1 MSSTLMATQLNG
13 SALAPAWLLTVYA
26 ISLQSMVIR
35 RMRANERDAAA
46 AWILGGALVVGTGV
60 WAASFL
66 SLVAMSLPIKIGY
79 VRDVVLASWLPAVV
93 IAAAAIWMQTHRRLP
108 IRARMLGLTL
118 VAVGVLMLIFVNA
131 SSIMLQPAMSWDGST
146 VFGASLLLLLGCGLG
161 SVLMEGD
168 LAREPQQARHLG
180 IAVLVGSIIWAGM
193 TVQVQAIGV
202 SAAAICLSADQLSGD
217 SLEFVMTATIL
228 ILLVMAHMATLQ
240 DARSLAR
247 NQALADSLKAAQA
260 ALEEASHRDG
270 ATGLPNRLG
279 FEHQLRRIIDS
290 STDSA
295 LHLHVLRLNIDGFH
309 AFMGTYG
316 HAVGDGLIQ
325 TLALRLQGL
334 IREGD
339 VLARSD
345 TDEFLL
351 ACRGL
356 SDEHT
361 AAVLAQRLQDA
372 VHEPCLVQ
380 DQDITVSCSIGVSSY
395 PDSATPEQLMAHS
408 NDAMLTAR
416 RAGGGVYCFFE
427 RGMDRIGAAQVEM
440 QRDLRHAVARN
451 ELTLHFQPKLR
462 ATTGELAGVEALLR
476 WQHPTR
482 GMVSPAEFIPV
493 AERFGLIGELGQWVI
508 DEACRHLRVWHDLG
522 LDIPVAVNLS
532 VHQLRQPDLEQRVRD
547 ALRRYRVPARM
558 LIMEITESVA
568 MEDIEASLRVFDMLD
583 QIGVRLSIDD
593 FGTGY
598 SSLSYLRRLPAR
610 QLKIDRSFVRDLGSS
625 LDAQAIV
632 EAVVRLAHALGL
644 KVVAEGVET
653 QDQAD
658 ILAQLQCDELQGFL
672 FARPMSEHTLMKWLG
687 QRDPARALLTAR
699 SKARGEAPEAASL
712 AQREAAQEAQD
723 MATAWSDIE
732 AAGP

>member
-1 MSSTLMATQLNG
+1 MSSTFMAASWSG
-13 SALAPAWLLTVYA
+13 AALAPAWLLAVYA
-26 ISLQSMVIR
+26 ISLQGMVIR
-35 RMRANERDAAA
+35 RVRANDRDAGM
-46 AWILGGALVVGTGV
+46 AWILGGALVVGTGI

-66 SLVAMSLPIKIGY
+66 SLVAMQLPIKVGY
-79 VRDVVLASWLPAVV
+79 VRDVVLASWLPAIV
-93 IAAAAIWMQTHRRLP
+93 IAAAAIWMQTHRGLRMRTRL
-108 IRARMLGLTL
+108 LGALL
-118 VAVGVLMLIFVNA
+118 VSVGVQMLVFVNA
-131 SSIMLQPAMSWDGST
+131 SSIMLQPAMSWDPR
-146 VFGASLLLLLGCGLG
+146 ASLAAFALVMLGCALG
-161 SVLMEGD
+161 ALLMQAELD
-168 LAREPQQARHLG
+168 RAHHQARHLA
-180 IAVLVGSIIWAGM
+180 IAVLVGTIIWAGL
-193 TVQVQAIGV
+193 VLQV
-202 SAAAICLSADQLSGD
+202 SAVGVPLAAICLSEGQLSGD
-217 SLEFVMTATIL
+217 SLEFLLTATVL
-228 ILLVMAHMATLQ
+228 ILLVMAHIGTLQ
-240 DARSLAR
+240 DERNLAR
-247 NQALADSLKAAQA
+247 NRALSDSLKAAQS
-260 ALEEASHRDG
+260 ALEEASLRDA
-270 ATGLPNRLG
+270 ATGLPNRSG
-279 FEHQLRRIIDS
+279 FELQVRRLIDEAS
-290 STDSA
+290 DQA
-295 LHLHVLRLNIDGFH
+295 LNMSVMRLNIDGFH
-309 AFMGTYG
+309 AFMATFG
-316 HAVGDGLIQ
+316 HSVGDGLIQ
-325 TLALRLQGL
+325 TLSLRLQGL

-356 SDEHT
+356 SDDHVT
-361 AAVLAQRLQDA
+361 AVLAQRLQDA
-372 VHEPCLVQ
+372 VHESCLVQ
-380 DQDITVSCSIGVSSY
+380 DQEITVSCSIGIARY
-395 PDSATPEQLMAHS
+395 PDSATPEQLMSHS

-427 RGMDRIGAAQVEM
+427 RGMDRVGAAQVEM

-451 ELTLHFQPKLR
+451 QLALHYQPKLR

-476 WQHPTR
+476 WHHPTR

-508 DEACRHLRVWHDLG
+508 EEACRHLRVWHDLG

-532 VHQLRQPDLEQRVRD
+532 VHQLRQPDLEQRVRE
-547 ALRRYRVPARM
+547 ALRRHRVPARM

-610 QLKIDRSFVRDLGSS
+610 QLKIDRSFVRDLDSS

-658 ILAQLQCDELQGFL
+658 ILAQLHCDELQGFL
-672 FARPMSEHTLMKWLG
+672 FARPMSEATLMKWLG
-687 QRDPARALLTAR
+687 QRGAPKPLTT
-699 SKARGEAPEAASL
+699 L
-712 AQREAAQEAQD
+712 AMPLEDDQEGAREASD
-723 MATAWSDIE
+723 LATAWSELE
-732 AAGP
+732 ASSP

>member
-1 MSSTLMATQLNG
+1 MSSTFMAASWSA
-13 SALAPAWLLTVYA
+13 SALAPAWLLAVYA
-26 ISLQSMVIR
+26 VSLQGMVIR
-35 RMRANERDAAA
+35 RVRANERDAGL
-46 AWILGGALVVGTGV
+46 AWVLGGALVVGTGI

-66 SLVAMSLPIKIGY
+66 CLVAMQLPIKVGY
-79 VRDVVLASWLPAVV
+79 VRDVVLASWLPAIV
-93 IAAAAIWMQTHRRLP
+93 IAAAAIWMQTHHGLRL
-108 IRARMLGLTL
+108 RTRLLGALL
-118 VAVGVLMLIFVNA
+118 VAVGVQMLVFVNA
-131 SSIMLQPAMSWDGST
+131 SSIMLQPAMVWDPKAST
-146 VFGASLLLLLGCGLG
+146 AAFLLILLGCGLG
-161 SVLMEGD
+161 SVLMQAELD
-168 LAREPQQARHLG
+168 RAHQQARHLAV
-180 IAVLVGSIIWAGM
+180 AVLVGSIMWGGLAL
-193 TVQVQAIGV
+193 QVGAV
-202 SAAAICLSADQLSGD
+202 DVPLAALCLSEGQLSGD
-217 SLEFVMTATIL
+217 SLEFVLTATVL
-228 ILLVMAHMATLQ
+228 ILLIMGHMSTLQ
-240 DARSLAR
+240 DVRNMAR
-247 NQALADSLKAAQA
+247 NQALADSLKAAQT
-260 ALEEASHRDG
+260 ALEEASLRDA
-270 ATGLPNRLG
+270 ATGLPNRAG
-279 FEHQLRRIIDS
+279 FEQQVRHLIDES
-290 STDSA
+290 SDQA
-295 LHLHVLRLNIDGFH
+295 LHLSVLRLNIDGFH
-309 AFMGTYG
+309 AFTGTYG
-316 HAVGDGLIQ
+316 HGVGDGLIQ
-325 TLALRLQGL
+325 TLSLRLQGL

-339 VLARSD
+339 VLGRSD
-345 TDEFLL
+345 TDEFLI

-356 SDEHT
+356 SDEHVT
-361 AAVLAQRLQDA
+361 AVLAQRLQDA

-380 DQDITVSCSIGVSSY
+380 DQEITVSCSIGVARY
-395 PDSATPEQLMAHS
+395 PDSATPDQLMSHS

-427 RGMDRIGAAQVEM
+427 RGMDRVGAAQVEM

-451 ELTLHFQPKLR
+451 ELALHFQPKLR

-476 WQHPTR
+476 WHHPTR

-532 VHQLRQPDLEQRVRD
+532 VHQLRQPDLEQRVRE
-547 ALRRYRVPARM
+547 ALRSHRVPARM

-610 QLKIDRSFVRDLGSS
+610 QLKIDRSFVRDLDSS

-658 ILAQLQCDELQGFL
+658 ILAQLHCDELQGFL
-672 FARPMSEHTLMKWLG
+672 FARPMSEPILMKWLG
-687 QRDPARALLTAR
+687 QR
-699 SKARGEAPEAASL
+699 GAPMPLASNAVPL
-712 AQREAAQEAQD
+712 DAPQEAD
-723 MATAWSDIE
+723 NEASDLATAWSELE
-732 AAGP
+732 ASSP

>member
-1 MSSTLMATQLNG
+1 MSFSLMEVHLQG
-13 SALAPAWLLTVYA
+13 SALASAWLLTVYA
-26 ISLQSMVIR
+26 ISLQSMVVR
-35 RMRANERDAAA
+35 RVRANERDAAT
-46 AWILGGALVVGTGV
+46 AWWLGGALVVGTGI
-60 WAASFL
+60 WAGGFL
-66 SLVAMSLPIKIGY
+66 SLVAMKLPIKIGY

-93 IAAAAIWMQTHRRLP
+93 ISAAAIWLQTNKRLP
-108 IRARMLGLTL
+108 IRVRLMGVVMVALGICMLT
-118 VAVGVLMLIFVNA
+118 FVNS
-131 SSIMLQPAMSWDGST
+131 SSIMLQPGMIWSGRH
-146 VFGASLLLLLGCGLG
+146 LLGAAAAVLVGCALG
-161 SVLMEGD
+161 SVLMHRD
-168 LAREPQQARHLG
+168 FLRDPHQARHLS
-180 IAVLVGSIIWAGM
+180 IAVVVGSVIWAGM
-193 TVQVQAIGV
+193 TLQVGGIGV
-202 SAAAICLSADQLSGD
+202 LKHAVCLSVDQLSGD
-217 SLEFVMTATIL
+217 SIEFVLTATVLMLL
-228 ILLVMAHMATLQ
+228 ILAHMGTLQ
-240 DARSLAR
+240 DARSLRR
-247 NQALADSLKAAQA
+247 NQALADSLKEARH
-260 ALEEASHRDG
+260 ALEEASQRDSV
-270 ATGLPNRLG
+270 TGLPNRLG
-279 FEHQLRRIIDS
+279 FERQLRETIDRQTETLS
-290 STDSA
+290 LS
-295 LHLHVLRLNIDGFH
+295 VMRLNIDGFH
-309 AFMGTYG
+309 AFMSTYG
-316 HAVGDGLIQ
+316 HAVGDGLIN

-334 IREGD
+334 IRDGD

-351 ACRGL
+351 SCRGMT
-356 SDEHT
+356 DEHT
-361 AAVLAQRLQDA
+361 VAVLVQRLQDA
-372 VHEPCLVQ
+372 IHEPCLVQ
-380 DQDITVSCSIGVSSY
+380 DQEIIVSSSIGISRY
-395 PDSATPEQLMAHS
+395 PDSATTELLISHS

-427 RGMDRIGAAQVEM
+427 RGMDRVGAAQVEM
-440 QRDLRHAVARN
+440 QRDLRYAVERN
-451 ELTLHFQPKLR
+451 ELELYFQPKLR

-482 GMVSPAEFIPV
+482 GMISPAEFIPV

-508 DEACRHLRVWHDLG
+508 DEACRHLRLWHDLG

-532 VHQLRQPDLEQRVRD
+532 VHQLRQPDLEQRVRE
-547 ALRRYRVPARM
+547 ALRQHRVPARM

-610 QLKIDRSFVRDLGSS
+610 QLKIDRSFVRDLDSS

-658 ILAQLQCDELQGFL
+658 ILAQLHCDELQGFL

-687 QRDPARALLTAR
+687 QRQSASHVPAVGHVPSASPSEEAR
-699 SKARGEAPEAASL
+699 L
-712 AQREAAQEAQD
+712 EAQD
-723 MATAWSDIE
+723 LALAWSDVE

>member
-1 MSSTLMATQLNG
+1 MSFSLMATQLNG
-13 SALAPAWLLTVYA
+13 SALAAAWLLTVYA

-35 RMRANERDAAA
+35 RVRANERDASV
-46 AWILGGALVVGTGV
+46 AWVLGGALVVGTGI

-66 SLVAMSLPIKIGY
+66 SLVALRLPIKIGY
-79 VRDVVLASWLPAVV
+79 VQDVVLASWLPAVV
-93 IAAAAIWMQTHRRLP
+93 IAAAAIWMQTHHQLAT
-108 IRARMLGLTL
+108 RARILGVVL
-118 VAVGVLMLIFVNA
+118 VAVGMLMLIFVNA
-131 SSIMLQPAMSWDGST
+131 SSIMLQPAMVWDGSAT
-146 VFGASLLLLLGCGLG
+146 FGASLILLLGCFLG
-161 SVLMEGD
+161 SLLMNHD
-168 LAREPQQARHLG
+168 LVREPHQARHLG
-180 IAVLVGSIIWAGM
+180 IAVLVGSVIWAGM
-193 TVQVQAIGV
+193 SVQVQGIGV
-202 SAAAICLSADQLSGD
+202 PLNALCLSADQLSGD
-217 SLEFVMTATIL
+217 SLEFVLTATVL
-228 ILLVMAHMATLQ
+228 ILLVMAHMGTLQ
-240 DARSLAR
+240 DARSVAR
-247 NQALADSLKAAQA
+247 NQVLSDSLKAAQT

-270 ATGLPNRLG
+270 ATGLPNRQG
-279 FEHQLRRIIDS
+279 FEQQLRHVIDAPS
-290 STDSA
+290 DTA
-295 LHLHVLRLNIDGFH
+295 LHLNVLRLNIDGFH
-309 AFMGTYG
+309 AFMATYG
-316 HAVGDGLIQ
+316 HGVGDGLIH

-334 IREGD
+334 VREGD
-339 VLARSD
+339 IVARSD

-356 SDEHT
+356 PDEHT

-380 DQDITVSCSIGVSSY
+380 DQEIVVSCSIGISSY
-395 PDSATPEQLMAHS
+395 PDSATPEQLISHS

-427 RGMDRIGAAQVEM
+427 RGMDRVGAAQVEM
-440 QRDLRHAVARN
+440 QRDLRHAVSRQ

-482 GMVSPAEFIPV
+482 GMISPAEFIPV

-508 DEACRHLRVWHDLG
+508 DEACRHLRMWHDLG

-532 VHQLRQPDLEQRVRD
+532 VHQLRQPDLEQRVRE
-547 ALRRYRVPARM
+547 ALLRHRVPARM

-610 QLKIDRSFVRDLGSS
+610 QLKIDRSFVRDLDSS

-658 ILAQLQCDELQGFL
+658 ILAQLHCDELQGFL
-672 FARPMSEHTLMKWLG
+672 FARPMSEHTLMNWLG
-687 QRDPARALLTAR
+687 QRGSPTPLSSLTGAQGVPAEEDVR
-699 SKARGEAPEAASL
+699 
-712 AQREAAQEAQD
+712 EAQD
-723 MATAWSDIE
+723 RATAWSDIE
-732 AAGP
+732 ASGLPSHP

>member
-1 MSSTLMATQLNG
+1 MSSTFMAASWSG
-13 SALAPAWLLTVYA
+13 SALAPAWLLAVYA
-26 ISLQSMVIR
+26 VSLQGMVIR
-35 RMRANERDAAA
+35 RVRANERDAGL

-66 SLVAMSLPIKIGY
+66 GLVAMQLPIKVGY
-79 VRDVVLASWLPAVV
+79 VRDIVLASWLPAIV
-93 IAAAAIWMQTHRRLP
+93 IAAAAIWMQAH
-108 IRARMLGLTL
+108 LGLRWRTRVLGALL
-118 VAVGVLMLIFVNA
+118 VTVGIQMLVFVNA
-131 SSIMLQPAMSWDGST
+131 SSILLQPAMVWDPKAT
-146 VFGASLLLLLGCGLG
+146 AGAFLMLLLGCGLG
-161 SVLMEGD
+161 ALLIHAD
-168 LAREPQQARHLG
+168 LEKAPHQARHLAV
-180 IAVLVGSIIWAGM
+180 AVLVGSILWMGLV
-193 TVQVQAIGV
+193 VQVSAIGV
-202 SAAAICLSADQLSGD
+202 PLAAICLSEGQLSGD
-217 SLEFVMTATIL
+217 SLEFVLTATVL
-228 ILLVMAHMATLQ
+228 ILLIMAHIGTRQ
-240 DARSLAR
+240 DERNLAR
-247 NQALADSLKAAQA
+247 HRALTDSLKAAQA
-260 ALEEASHRDG
+260 ALEEASLRDA
-270 ATGLPNRLG
+270 ATGLPNRTG
-279 FEHQLRRIIDS
+279 FEHQLRRIIDTHDDHVLS
-290 STDSA
+290 LS
-295 LHLHVLRLNIDGFH
+295 VLRLNIDGFH

-316 HAVGDGLIQ
+316 HHIGDGLIQ
-325 TLALRLQGL
+325 TLSLRLQGL

-345 TDEFLL
+345 TDEFLV
-351 ACRGL
+351 ACLGL
-356 SDEHT
+356 SDEHVT
-361 AAVLAQRLQDA
+361 AVLAQRLQDA
-372 VHEPCLVQ
+372 VHEPCLVH
-380 DQDITVSCSIGVSSY
+380 DQEIAVSCSIGIARH
-395 PDSATPEQLMAHS
+395 PDSATAEQLMSHS

-476 WQHPTR
+476 WNHPTR

-532 VHQLRQPDLEQRVRD
+532 VHQLRQPDLEQRVRE
-547 ALRRYRVPARM
+547 ALRRHRVPARM

-610 QLKIDRSFVRDLGSS
+610 QLKIDRSFVRDLDSS

-658 ILAQLQCDELQGFL
+658 ILAQLHCDELQGFL
-672 FARPMSEHTLMKWLG
+672 FARPMSEPTLMKWLG
-687 QRDPARALLTAR
+687 QRGAPRPLASTAVV
-699 SKARGEAPEAASL
+699 SL
-712 AQREAAQEAQD
+712 EDEDREREASE
-723 MATAWSDIE
+723 MATAWSDLE
-732 AAGP
+732 TGRP

>member
-1 MSSTLMATQLNG
+1 MSSTFMAASWSG
-13 SALAPAWLLTVYA
+13 SALAPAWLLAVYA
-26 ISLQSMVIR
+26 ISLQGMVIR
-35 RMRANERDAAA
+35 RVRANDRDAGL
-46 AWILGGALVVGTGV
+46 AWILGGALVVGTGI

-66 SLVAMSLPIKIGY
+66 GLVAMQLPIKVGY
-79 VRDVVLASWLPAVV
+79 VRDVVLASWLPAIV
-93 IAAAAIWMQTHRRLP
+93 IAAAAIWMQTHRGLHLRTRL
-108 IRARMLGLTL
+108 LGAVL
-118 VAVGVLMLIFVNA
+118 VAVGVQMLVFVNA
-131 SSIMLQPAMSWDGST
+131 SSIMLQPAMSWDARTS
-146 VFGASLLLLLGCGLG
+146 GAAFLLVLLGCSLG
-161 SVLMEGD
+161 ALLM
-168 LAREPQQARHLG
+168 QAELERDHHQTRHLA
-180 IAVLVGSIIWAGM
+180 IAVLVGSIIWAGLAL
-193 TVQVQAIGV
+193 QVSAIGIPL
-202 SAAAICLSADQLSGD
+202 AAICLSEGQLSGD
-217 SLEFVMTATIL
+217 SLEFVLTATVL
-228 ILLVMAHMATLQ
+228 ILLVMAHIGTLQ
-240 DARSLAR
+240 DARNLAR
-247 NQALADSLKAAQA
+247 NQALSDSLKAAQS
-260 ALEEASHRDG
+260 ALEEASLRDA
-270 ATGLPNRLG
+270 ATGLPNRTG
-279 FEHQLRRIIDS
+279 FEQQVR
-290 STDSA
+290 
-295 LHLHVLRLNIDGFH
+295 HLIQGASDQVLNLSVMRLNIDGFH
-309 AFMGTYG
+309 AFTGTYG
-316 HAVGDGLIQ
+316 HSVGDGLIQ
-325 TLALRLQGL
+325 TLSLRLQGL

-345 TDEFLL
+345 TDEFLI

-356 SDEHT
+356 SDEHVT
-361 AAVLAQRLQDA
+361 AVLAQRLQDA

-380 DQDITVSCSIGVSSY
+380 DQEITVSCSIGVARY
-395 PDSATPEQLMAHS
+395 PDSATAEQLMSHS

-427 RGMDRIGAAQVEM
+427 RGMDRVGAAQVEM

-476 WQHPTR
+476 WHHPTR

-532 VHQLRQPDLEQRVRD
+532 VHQLRQPDLEQRVRE
-547 ALRRYRVPARM
+547 ALRRHRVPARM
-558 LIMEITESVA
+558 LLMEITESVA

-610 QLKIDRSFVRDLGSS
+610 QLKIDRSFVRDLDSS

-658 ILAQLQCDELQGFL
+658 ILAQLHCDELQGFL
-672 FARPMSEHTLMKWLG
+672 FARPMSEPTLMKWLG
-687 QRDPARALLTAR
+687 QR
-699 SKARGEAPEAASL
+699 GAPMPLASNAMPL
-712 AQREAAQEAQD
+712 DAQQETDREASD
-723 MATAWSDIE
+723 IATAWSELE
-732 AAGP
+732 ASSP

>member
-1 MSSTLMATQLNG
+1 MSSTFMAASWSA
-13 SALAPAWLLTVYA
+13 SALAPAWLLAVYA
-26 ISLQSMVIR
+26 VSLQGMVIR
-35 RMRANERDAAA
+35 RVRANDRDAGL

-66 SLVAMSLPIKIGY
+66 CLVAMQLPIKVGY
-79 VRDVVLASWLPAVV
+79 VRDVVLASWLPAIV
-93 IAAAAIWMQTHRRLP
+93 IAAAAIWMQTHHGLRL
-108 IRARMLGLTL
+108 RTRLLGAVL
-118 VAVGVLMLIFVNA
+118 VAVGVQMLVFVNA
-131 SSIMLQPAMSWDGST
+131 SSIMMQPALVWDPKASG
-146 VFGASLLLLLGCGLG
+146 GAFLLVLLACALG
-161 SVLMEGD
+161 SMLMQAELD
-168 LAREPQQARHLG
+168 KAHHQARHLAV
-180 IAVLVGSIIWAGM
+180 AVLVGTILWGGLAL
-193 TVQVQAIGV
+193 QVGAV
-202 SAAAICLSADQLSGD
+202 NVPWAAICLSDGQLSGD
-217 SLEFVMTATIL
+217 SLEFVLTATVL
-228 ILLVMAHMATLQ
+228 ILLIMGHMGTLQ
-240 DARSLAR
+240 DARNLAR
-247 NQALADSLKAAQA
+247 NQALSDSLKAAQT
-260 ALEEASHRDG
+260 ALEEASLRDA
-270 ATGLPNRLG
+270 ATGLPNRAG
-279 FEHQLRRIIDS
+279 FEQQVRELIDES
-290 STDSA
+290 GDQA
-295 LHLHVLRLNIDGFH
+295 LSLSVLRLNIDGFH
-309 AFMGTYG
+309 AFTGTYG
-316 HAVGDGLIQ
+316 HNVGDGLVQ

-351 ACRGL
+351 ACCGL
-356 SDEHT
+356 SDEHVT
-361 AAVLAQRLQDA
+361 AVLAQRLQDA

-380 DQDITVSCSIGVSSY
+380 DQEITVSCSLGVARY
-395 PDSATPEQLMAHS
+395 PDSATPEQLMSHS

-440 QRDLRHAVARN
+440 QRDLRHAVSRN

-476 WQHPTR
+476 WHHPTR

-508 DEACRHLRVWHDLG
+508 DEACRHLRLWHDLG

-532 VHQLRQPDLEQRVRD
+532 VHQLRQPDLEQRVRE
-547 ALRRYRVPARM
+547 ALRRHRVPARM

-610 QLKIDRSFVRDLGSS
+610 QLKIDRSFVRDLDSS

-653 QDQAD
+653 QDQAE
-658 ILAQLQCDELQGFL
+658 ILAQLHCDELQGFL
-672 FARPMSEHTLMKWLG
+672 FARPMSEPTLMKWLG
-687 QRDPARALLTAR
+687 QRGAPKPLTTSAMPLDATDE
-699 SKARGEAPEAASL
+699 SA
-712 AQREAAQEAQD
+712 REASD
-723 MATAWSDIE
+723 LATAWSELE
-732 AAGP
+732 ASSP

>member
-1 MSSTLMATQLNG
+1 MSSTFMATSWSG
-13 SALAPAWLLTVYA
+13 SALASAWLLAVYA
-26 ISLQSMVIR
+26 VSLQGMVIR
-35 RMRANERDAAA
+35 RVRANDRDAALI
-46 AWILGGALVVGTGV
+46 WVLGGALVVGTGI

-66 SLVAMSLPIKIGY
+66 GLVAMQLPIKVGY
-79 VRDVVLASWLPAVV
+79 VRDIVLASWLPAIV
-93 IAAAAIWMQTHRRLP
+93 IAAAAIWMQTHAGLRTRTRL
-108 IRARMLGLTL
+108 IGALL
-118 VAVGVLMLIFVNA
+118 VAVGVQMLVFVNA
-131 SSIMLQPAMSWDGST
+131 SSILIQPAMSWDPGIS
-146 VFGASLLLLLGCGLG
+146 GAAFLL
-161 SVLMEGD
+161 VLMGCALGALLMQAELGK
-168 LAREPQQARHLG
+168 AHHQARHLG
-180 IAVLVGSIIWAGM
+180 IAVLVGSIIWAGLAL
-193 TVQVQAIGV
+193 QV
-202 SAAAICLSADQLSGD
+202 SAVGVPLAAVCLSEGQLSGD
-217 SLEFVMTATIL
+217 SLEFVLTATVL
-228 ILLVMAHMATLQ
+228 ILLIMAHMGTLQ
-240 DARSLAR
+240 DARNVER
-247 NQALADSLKAAQA
+247 NQALSDSLKAAQA
-260 ALEEASHRDG
+260 ALEEASLRDS
-270 ATGLPNRLG
+270 ATGLPNRTG
-279 FEHQLRRIIDS
+279 FEQQVRQLIDETS
-290 STDSA
+290 DQA
-295 LHLHVLRLNIDGFH
+295 LHLSVLRLNIDGYH
-309 AFMGTYG
+309 AFTGTYG
-316 HAVGDGLIQ
+316 HSVGDGLIQ
-325 TLALRLQGL
+325 TLSLRLQGL

-356 SDEHT
+356 SDEHVT
-361 AAVLAQRLQDA
+361 AVLAQRLQDA

-380 DQDITVSCSIGVSSY
+380 DQEITVSCSIGVARY
-395 PDSATPEQLMAHS
+395 PDSATPDQLMSHS

-532 VHQLRQPDLEQRVRD
+532 VHQLRQPDLEQRVRE
-547 ALRRYRVPARM
+547 ALRSHRVPARM
-558 LIMEITESVA
+558 LLMEITESVA

-610 QLKIDRSFVRDLGSS
+610 QLKIDRSFVRDLDSS

-658 ILAQLQCDELQGFL
+658 ILAQLHCDELQGFL
-672 FARPMSEHTLMKWLG
+672 FARPMSEPTLMKWLG
-687 QRDPARALLTAR
+687 QR
-699 SKARGEAPEAASL
+699 GAPMPLASNAMPL
-712 AQREAAQEAQD
+712 DTTEESAREASD
-723 MATAWSDIE
+723 LATAWSELE
-732 AAGP
+732 ASSP